1 MKIQFLGIKNQ
12 VKKSGCS
19 SCGSRQVSKH
29 TFQRETRMV
38 LPSGQTKTFYVG
50 EVSNVMDQDGH
61 FLLNQTYTL
70 DGQTVKMFKEGQ

>member
-29 TFQRETRMV
+29 TFQREARMV
-38 LPSGQTKTFYVG
+38 LPSGQVKTFYVG
-50 EVSNVMDQDGH
+50 EVYNVMEQDGE
-61 FLLNQTYTL
+61 FLLKQMYGL
-70 DGQTVKMFKEGQ
+70 DGQNVKMFKAS

>member
-29 TFQRETRMV
+29 TFQREARMV
-38 LPSGQTKTFYVG
+38 LPSGQVKTFYVG
-50 EVSNVMDQDGH
+50 EVYNVMEQDGE
-61 FLLNQTYTL
+61 FLLKQMYSL
-70 DGQTVKMFKEGQ
+70 DGQNVKIFKAG

>member
-29 TFQRETRMV
+29 TFQREARMV
-38 LPSGQTKTFYVG
+38 LPSGQVKTFYVG
-50 EVSNVMDQDGH
+50 EVYNVMEQDGE
-61 FLLNQTYTL
+61 FLLKQMYSL
-70 DGQTVKMFKEGQ
+70 DGQNVKMFKAG